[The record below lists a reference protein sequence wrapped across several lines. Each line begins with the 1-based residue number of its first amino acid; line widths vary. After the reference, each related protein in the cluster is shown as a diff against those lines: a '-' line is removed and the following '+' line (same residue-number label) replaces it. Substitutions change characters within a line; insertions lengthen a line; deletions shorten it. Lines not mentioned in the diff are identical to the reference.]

1 MKKTIAV
8 LLLFLP
14 LAAAPGLTGCAA
26 RGRATAGIP
35 ARAADCIEYLRAD
48 LGRIFSDPA
57 LAGSQWSVEV
67 LSLDRGDVLFE
78 LDPTR
83 LVMPASNNK
92 ILTAAAALTRLGPEF
107 RYETRLLAHG
117 AVEEGTLRGDL
128 IVVGSGDPT
137 TAPRF
142 HDGDPFG
149 VFREW
154 AALLR
159 ERGIHRIAGAI
170 VGDGRAFPPPLIGR
184 GWEWD
189 DLAYGYAA
197 PVSALQFNENAY
209 TLEVAPGEA
218 EGLPAAARCLP
229 LPDYVRL
236 DARVTTAAAGARGTL
251 AIQRGEQSESIIVR
265 GSIALQTKPDRTT
278 LAVESPT
285 HYYLAALTKVFQE
298 EGIDAAGAGIRAL
311 DGTDEAIP
319 AGAELLSRHLSP
331 PLSEILKPLLKTSQ
345 NLYAETLVR
354 TLGLA
359 ARRDGSFDAGRQV
372 LQESLSAM
380 ALPPG
385 TYAYADGSGLSRHNL
400 LSADQLVRVL
410 RYMYRHPYF
419 PHFYDALPIAGVDGT
434 IRGRLK
440 GTKAENNVRGKTGT
454 IAYVRCLSGYVRTGE
469 GEMLAFA
476 MLANN
481 FLAPNRAV
489 EYVQDSALERLAN
502 FRRH

>member
-1 MKKTIAV
+1 MKKTIA
-8 LLLFLP
+8 LFLLVP

-26 RGRATAGIP
+26 RGRAAAGVP
-35 ARAADCIEYLRAD
+35 ARAADSLEYLRAD
-48 LGRIFSDPA
+48 LGRIFADPA

-67 LSLDRGDVLFE
+67 LSLDRGEILFAF
-78 LDPTR
+78 DATR

-107 RYETRLLAHG
+107 RYETRLLARG
-117 AVEEGTLRGDL
+117 AVEEGTLQGDL
-128 IVVGSGDPT
+128 IVVGSGDPA
-137 TAPRF
+137 TAPGF

-149 VFREW
+149 VFRQW

-159 ERGIHRIAGAI
+159 DRGIRRIAGAI
-170 VGDGRAFPPPLIGR
+170 VGDGRAIPPPLIGR

-189 DLAYGYAA
+189 DLAYAYAA

-218 EGLPAAARCLP
+218 EGLPATARCLP
-229 LPDYVRL
+229 LPDYVKL
-236 DARVTTAAAGARGTL
+236 DARVTTAPAGTRGTL
-251 AIQRGEQSESIIVR
+251 AIQRGEESESIIVH
-265 GSIALQTKPDRTT
+265 GSIALQAKPDRTT
-278 LAVESPT
+278 LAVEIPT
-285 HYYLAALTKVFQE
+285 RYYLAALKKALQE
-298 EGIDAAGAGIRAL
+298 EGIDAAGAEIRVL

-319 AGAELLSRHLSP
+319 TGTELWSKHLSP
-331 PLSEILKPLLKTSQ
+331 PLSEILKPLLKVSQ

-359 ARRDGSFDAGRQV
+359 ARQDGSFDAGRQV
-372 LQESLSAM
+372 VQESLSAM
-380 ALPPG
+380 ALVPG

-400 LSADQLVRVL
+400 VSADHLIRVL

-419 PHFYDALPIAGVDGT
+419 PYFYDALPIAGVDGT

-502 FRRH
+502 FHRN